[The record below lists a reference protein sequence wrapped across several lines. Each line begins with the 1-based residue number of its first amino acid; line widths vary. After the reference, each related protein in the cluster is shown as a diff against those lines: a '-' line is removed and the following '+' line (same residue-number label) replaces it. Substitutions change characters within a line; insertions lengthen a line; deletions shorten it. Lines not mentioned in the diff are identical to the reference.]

1 MSVLIV
7 ILVLSVLVIIHE
19 IGHLLAAMW
28 ARVKVEEFG
37 LGYPP
42 KLFKLFSW
50 KGVPFTVNAIPFGGF
65 VRMQGEDEAPGKPI
79 KAGDFLSASLPKRLL
94 IIVAGVVMN
103 FLFGII
109 ILSTVYTVTGI
120 PAPVADARIGFILS
134 NTPAEAAG
142 LLPETSIVAIQTE
155 SRTVDNPDIA
165 TVQDVIKE
173 NAGKEVAIVTRA
185 GCEGLQCSG
194 QETRTVVKIRTP
206 EETPEGE
213 GLLGIAFQDQV
224 LVKQALWKMPF
235 VGAVYGT
242 QQALFLGKE
251 IVSML
256 GQLVVRLA
264 SGDVPSEVVGPIGIA
279 GQAQQMG
286 LASQGWIVIT
296 LFTAMISINLAI
308 MNILPIPPL
317 DGGRLLFLLL
327 ESVFKREKLAKI
339 EYWANYSGFILLIAL
354 IVLISARDIWKLFT

>member
-1 MSVLIV
+1 MSVFIV
-7 ILVLSVLVIIHE
+7 ILVLSILVIIHE

-28 ARVKVEEFG
+28 AKIKVEEFG

-42 KLFKLFSW
+42 KVVKLFSW
-50 KGVPFTVNAIPFGGF
+50 KEVPFTINAIPFGGF
-65 VRMQGEDEAPGKPI
+65 VRMQGEDEEPGKPV
-79 KAGDFLSASLPKRLL
+79 KAGDFLSASLVKRA
-94 IIVAGVVMN
+94 IVIVAGVVMN

-109 ILSTVYTVTGI
+109 ILSIVYTITGI
-120 PAPVADARIGFILS
+120 PTPVEDARIGFVLP
-134 NTPAEAAG
+134 NTPAHTAG
-142 LLPETSIVAIQTE
+142 LLPETSIVAIQSE
-155 SRTVDNPDIA
+155 SDTVEHPTI
-165 TVQDVIKE
+165 TVVQDVIKE
-173 NAGKEVAIVTRA
+173 NAGKEVIIVTQD
-185 GCEGLQCSG
+185 GCEALHCSG
-194 QETRTVVKIRTP
+194 QETRTVIRVRTQ

-224 LVKQALWKMPF
+224 LMKQELWKMPF
-235 VGAVYGT
+235 IGALYGT

-256 GQLVVRLA
+256 GQLIVRLA
-264 SGDVPSEVVGPIGIA
+264 SGDVPTEVVGPIGIA

-317 DGGRLLFLLL
+317 DGGRLFFLLL
-327 ESVFKREKLAKI
+327 EPIFKREKLAKI
-339 EYWANYSGFILLIAL
+339 EYWANYSGFVLLIAL
-354 IVLISARDIWKLFT
+354 IVLISARDIWQLFT